1 MRAILYIAV
10 LAIPFAL
17 ATQASAKSCS
27 AAGTIKS
34 YDEAGATVEIE
45 FEKGNKNKFFVR
57 PEGATGDISK
67 VPKDCRRSLLKNTTL
82 PVKAT
87 GGRMSI
93 TQVRNNITGKM
104 QNDTE
109 SAEWFA
115 NQMSALISEG
125 SEVWLVLRP
134 GKSKKDP
141 AQLTTIYLP
150 ATAEDMK
157 EIARMESQ
165 VSDVE

>member
-27 AAGTIKS
+27 TFGKIKS
-34 YDEAGATVEIE
+34 YDAAGATVEVE
-45 FEKGNKNKFFVR
+45 FTKGKATKFFVR
-57 PEGATGDISK
+57 PEGASGDITK
-67 VPKDCRRSLLKNTTL
+67 IPKKCKRSLLKNTTV

-93 TQVRNNITGKM
+93 TQVRNNISGKM

-115 NQMSALISEG
+115 NQMSSLISEDA
-125 SEVWLVLRP
+125 EVALVLRP

-150 ATAEDMK
+150 PTAEDYA
-157 EIARMESQ
+157 EIERLENQ
-165 VSDVE
+165 VTDVD